1 MCPRSRGALPE
12 NVRPQ
17 NLPRDAG
24 QPLDLLQMINRDL
37 APQRGGA
44 AAQAASL
51 GESNDAADLLGGEL
65 DDGVFLAHGRTYSTA
80 KPPTQQSGYSPARPA
95 VGFDLAQFGGMGGA
109 ETLGRRIARARKAA
123 GMTQDKVAE
132 KLGLTKGA
140 LSQWENDTTTPDL
153 GYFVEFCKAVNASA
167 DEVLLGRRQDPLLA
181 QLIHIYTRLSA
192 DGRDLVLL
200 RANRV
205 LSEEQPGPAVHD
217 PYAGALPPSA
227 APGARQPLV
236 PRRPIRQ
243 TNQHRTKS
251 KNSGKT

>member
-1 MCPRSRGALPE
+1 
-12 NVRPQ
+12 
-17 NLPRDAG
+17 
-24 QPLDLLQMINRDL
+24 
-37 APQRGGA
+37 
-44 AAQAASL
+44 
-51 GESNDAADLLGGEL
+51 
-65 DDGVFLAHGRTYSTA
+65 
-80 KPPTQQSGYSPARPA
+80 
-95 VGFDLAQFGGMGGA
+95 MGGV

-140 LSQWENDTTTPDL
+140 VSQWENDTTTPDL
-153 GYFVEFCKAVNASA
+153 GYFIEFCKAVNASA
-167 DEVLLGRRQDPLLA
+167 DEVLLARRQDPLLA

-205 LSEEQPGPAVHD
+205 LSEEQPGPAAHD

-227 APGARQPLV
+227 APGRQPLV

-243 TNQHRTKS
+243 TNLHRTKS